1 MILNLRPL
9 IQDTLSWV
17 IAQLGSH
24 NDQKT
29 PQCCVCHS
37 LIGHP
42 VIIWVVFHDLGSM
55 SLTLNKLLVRYVL
68 EFEPGAEG
76 NRRKMTQTQ
85 TVFLWSFPIFFRW
98 VTFECKN
105 REVLIQTA
113 IKDMYM
119 LRNIEKQHDCLICS
133 TSRKNDYQVS
143 RSHWKEQLKYG

>member
-42 VIIWVVFHDLGSM
+42 VIIWVVLHDLGSM

-68 EFEPGAEG
+68 EFEPDAEEI
-76 NRRKMTQTQ
+76 REKWHKHKLYFCE
-85 TVFLWSFPIFFRW
+85 VFRFFFRW

-113 IKDMYM
+113 IKDMYKF
-119 LRNIEKQHDCLICS
+119 RNIEKQHDCLICS
-133 TSRKNDYQVS
+133 TSRKNDYQAS